1 MDTIHV
7 YVRATHP
14 NYKDAVC
21 GYDLMVTEAPASDQ
35 NLACPTAASSTW
47 VYDAQDHSVVAT
59 VSPIGTGDSPTI
71 EYSLDSLSWST
82 EAPKIKDAGT
92 KRVYVRA
99 THPNYKDAVCDFTL
113 EITKKH
119 LRITGDS
126 TKTYDGTPFT
136 VSYRDLTYE
145 GMVTGESFTSGTITT
160 DGYMV
165 GDYYCRDNQFLRSM
179 ADLFAYNSGFGDT
192 SVTKNY
198 SPEFEVVLR
207 ITKREIELTAKSA
220 EKIYDGTS
228 LTVSDL
234 QTPGY
239 DITSGSLA
247 TGDTIPSVDLAGWIL
262 CVGDSASKVS
272 NAVIKHGD
280 DIVTD
285 SYTITYVNGH
295 LVVKPVP
302 TSLECPADLNIML
315 WYGRCDTMVTLPES
329 ATLTPAVDNTTIV
342 NDLAGQ
348 NPLPVG
354 THHIT
359 WSLLDA
365 CGNVMQTCTQAVTVQ
380 YPPCGRPEDTV
391 RYDGFTY
398 HTVRVGCECWLQE
411 NLRNTHYA
419 DGTDVPG
426 SMVYGDDPA
435 NEEDYGRLY
444 TWYSAVKVPEGDNTA
459 VPADSVAPT
468 GGTYVK
474 GICPDGWALPT
485 LSQYDDLWQNGY
497 GTSGVKDKDTRY
509 WLPGY
514 AGTDPNSYFNAR
526 GAGYYDPAT
535 GRYYNL
541 LGDTYFWSSDESTD
555 MYNGY
560 CAVITHICPELMSQ
574 KQLKG
579 RGQSVRCVQIR

>member
-1 MDTIHV
+1 M
-7 YVRATHP
+7 
-14 NYKDAVC
+14 
-21 GYDLMVTEAPASDQ
+21 
-35 NLACPTAASSTW
+35 
-47 VYDAQDHSVVAT
+47 
-59 VSPIGTGDSPTI
+59 
-71 EYSLDSLSWST
+71 
-82 EAPKIKDAGT
+82 
-92 KRVYVRA
+92 
-99 THPNYKDAVCDFTL
+99 
-113 EITKKH
+113 
-119 LRITGDS
+119 
-126 TKTYDGTPFT
+126 
-136 VSYRDLTYE
+136 
-145 GMVTGESFTSGTITT
+145 
-160 DGYMV
+160 
-165 GDYYCRDNQFLRSM
+165 
-179 ADLFAYNSGFGDT
+179 
-192 SVTKNY
+192 
-198 SPEFEVVLR
+198 
-207 ITKREIELTAKSA
+207 
-220 EKIYDGTS
+220 
-228 LTVSDL
+228 
-234 QTPGY
+234 
-239 DITSGSLA
+239 
-247 TGDTIPSVDLAGWIL
+247 
-262 CVGDSASKVS
+262 
-272 NAVIKHGD
+272 
-280 DIVTD
+280 
-285 SYTITYVNGH
+285 
-295 LVVKPVP
+295 
-302 TSLECPADLNIML
+302 
-315 WYGRCDTMVTLPES
+315 
-329 ATLTPAVDNTTIV
+329 
-342 NDLAGQ
+342 
-348 NPLPVG
+348 
-354 THHIT
+354 
-359 WSLLDA
+359 
-365 CGNVMQTCTQAVTVQ
+365 
-380 YPPCGRPEDTV
+380 

-579 RGQSVRCVQIR
+579 RGQSVRCVQKR